1 MLPPQTF
8 GYVDVRDVALG
19 HLKAYENENAE
30 GRHILCTAC
39 LDGFELMDL
48 IREIEPDL
56 ELPSKI
62 VPMWKMNLFARWEIT
77 KSKFG
82 YVPRIS
88 PETVKEYMNKITN
101 YDANKAKGV
110 LGWNPMDIKDSLR
123 DTMNWIKHNLS

>member
-1 MLPPQTF
+1 
-8 GYVDVRDVALG
+8 
-19 HLKAYENENAE
+19 
-30 GRHILCTAC
+30 
-39 LDGFELMDL
+39 MDL

-62 VPMWKMNLFARWEIT
+62 IPMWKMNLFAKWEIT

-82 YVPRIS
+82 YVPRVS

-101 YDANKAKGV
+101 YDASKAKGV

-123 DTMNWIKHNLS
+123 DTLNWIKHNLS